1 MTVTLKEF
9 IAEIRGDRF
18 VRGSF
23 ATGLILLVVSSIA
36 VWQQTIVDARVQA
49 VSLQLGQNMNL
60 AASQVQNYLD
70 KYQQSLNDIANQT
83 STLTLFSSG
92 DFSALDRE
100 EVIIAALIPEA
111 ESIRYIDSGL
121 ERHQDSL
128 NMATTQIIRRSLAGD
143 RGKAIAVKVAG
154 HWKVLLIKPVLS
166 PQTPASAKV
175 ANVGGI
181 VLQMPIEGLTQALS
195 TVDVSNGTM
204 QLQQTEP
211 DRNDIIVLS
220 LSGQASPVTLMP
232 IQADHI
238 RMIDTVNPRWKVSFI
253 PSAKLMT
260 AIEGQL
266 PPFWLFFGIAWGSLL
281 PALYLITRYR
291 VSRRSWITDIF
302 IEEHNAQDAL
312 FASPN
317 EDEVELVVQT
327 QTLQSDFVAAEPLFE
342 RTFLEKLALDEMS
355 DVEESLETEGFLQS
369 EKPLVDAPATEQIHC
384 SDESAREV
392 KESIQSLEPADTKE
406 SVKSE
411 GSSEDDKTL
420 LDTSA
425 TEQTQ
430 RFNETAL
437 EGKESLQSLEPA
449 HPKESVKS
457 EGSSEDDKAL
467 LDTSA
472 TEQTQR
478 FDKAAQEGKD
488 SLQSLEATHTREPV
502 ESEASSE
509 DDKTLLD
516 TSATEQIQHLDEN
529 EHSEP
534 ETSLDS
540 REIILE
546 ASETEEMPCLREAVA
561 TVATREAEATE
572 LEQDIIPNEYIEAP
586 ISGPFLVPDVVFR
599 DYDIRGIAGS
609 EITKVFAERLGKTI
623 GSIILQNGH
632 TSIYIGRDG
641 RISSP
646 ELAASLRSGLLSTGC
661 NVIDLGEITTP
672 ALNFA
677 VHHCGQSSCGIM
689 VTASHNPSIYNGF
702 KIIIQRQVI
711 SGKALQLLKPM
722 LNAKTF
728 TQSDSAQL
736 FSRDIMSQYVR
747 HIVEDNAIDRS
758 FRLAIDAG
766 NSVAGPVA
774 INLFNSLGCT
784 VFPINCEIDGTFPN
798 HEPNP
803 SEEKNLKQLISK
815 VKEVK
820 ADMGLAFDGDGDRI
834 VVISGKGEI
843 IWPDRLMMIFAKD
856 ILSRTPGAE
865 IVFDVKSSKRLAQ
878 MIGKNSGRPVMCKT
892 GHSHVRKAVQHNNAP
907 LGGEFSGHIFFN
919 DRWKGFD
926 DGLYAASRLLEV
938 LCLQRDSADKTLDQI
953 ISKFDTSSYSPEILI
968 PVAENEKFELMQTL
982 LSGCQFSGAQIISV
996 DGLRAEYP
1004 KGWGLIRASNTSA
1017 NLTLRFEG
1025 DDDASLE
1032 QVKKTF
1038 RRELSPFINQIEDYI

>member
-9 IAEIRGDRF
+9 ISEIRGDRF

-23 ATGLILLVVSSIA
+23 AAGLILLVVSSVA

-60 AASQVQNYLD
+60 AASQIESYLD
-70 KYQQSLNDIANQT
+70 KYQQSLNGIANQT
-83 STLTLFSSG
+83 STFTLFNSG

-100 EVIIAALIPEA
+100 EVNSAALIPEA

-121 ERHQDSL
+121 ERHQDSF
-128 NMATTQIIRRSLAGD
+128 NMATTEIIRRSLAGN
-143 RGKAIAVKVAG
+143 GVNSIAIKVAG

-166 PQTPASAKV
+166 PQIPASAKV

-181 VLQMPIEGLTQALS
+181 VLLMPIEGLIQALS

-204 QLQQTEP
+204 QLQQSEP

-220 LSGQASPVTLMP
+220 LSSQASPVTLMS

-260 AIEGQL
+260 TIDDQL
-266 PPFWLFFGIAWGSLL
+266 PPFWLFFGLAWGSLL

-317 EDEVELVVQT
+317 EDEVELVMQT

-342 RTFLEKLALDEMS
+342 ETSSEKPALDEMPEG
-355 DVEESLETEGFLQS
+355 VESLETGDFLQS
-369 EKPLVDAPATEQIHC
+369 EKTILDASAAELTQRF
-384 SDESAREV
+384 DETAQEV
-392 KESIQSLEPADTKE
+392 KESLQSQETTDTKE
-406 SVKSE
+406 SPEIEDSLRSE
-411 GSSEDDKTL
+411 KTL
-420 LDTSA
+420 LDASA

-430 RFNETAL
+430 H
-437 EGKESLQSLEPA
+437 S
-449 HPKESVKS
+449 
-457 EGSSEDDKAL
+457 
-467 LDTSA
+467 
-472 TEQTQR
+472 
-478 FDKAAQEGKD
+478 
-488 SLQSLEATHTREPV
+488 
-502 ESEASSE
+502 
-509 DDKTLLD
+509 
-516 TSATEQIQHLDEN
+516 DEN
-529 EHSEP
+529 EHSEA

-540 REIILE
+540 KEIISE
-546 ASETEEMPCLREAVA
+546 ASETEETPCLQEAVA
-561 TVATREAEATE
+561 TVATSEAEAAE
-572 LEQDIIPNEYIEAP
+572 LEKDIIPNEYIEAP

-609 EITKVFAERLGKTI
+609 EITKAFAERLGKTI

-661 NVIDLGEITTP
+661 NVIDLGAITTP

-722 LNAKTF
+722 LNAKAF

-736 FSRDIMSQYVR
+736 FSRDIVSQYVR
-747 HIVEDNAIDRS
+747 HIVEDSVIDRS

-774 INLFNSLGCT
+774 IKLFKSLGCT

-892 GHSHVRKAVQHNNAP
+892 GHSHVRKAVQHSNAP

-982 LSGCQFSGAQIISV
+982 LSACQFSGAQIISV

-1004 KGWGLIRASNTSA
+1004 KCWGLIRASNTSA

>member
-9 IAEIRGDRF
+9 ISEIRGDRF

-23 ATGLILLVVSSIA
+23 AAGLILLVVSSVA

-60 AASQVQNYLD
+60 AASQIESYLD
-70 KYQQSLNDIANQT
+70 KYQQSLNGIANQT
-83 STLTLFSSG
+83 STFTLFNSG

-100 EVIIAALIPEA
+100 EVNSAALIPEA

-121 ERHQDSL
+121 ERHQDSF
-128 NMATTQIIRRSLAGD
+128 NMATTEIIRRSLAGN
-143 RGKAIAVKVAG
+143 GVNSIAIKVAG

-166 PQTPASAKV
+166 PQIPASAKV

-181 VLQMPIEGLTQALS
+181 VLLMPIEGLIQALS

-204 QLQQTEP
+204 QLQQSEP

-220 LSGQASPVTLMP
+220 LSSQASPVTLMS

-260 AIEGQL
+260 TIDDQL
-266 PPFWLFFGIAWGSLL
+266 PPFWLFFGLAWGSLL

-317 EDEVELVVQT
+317 EDEVELVMQT

-342 RTFLEKLALDEMS
+342 ETSSEKPALDEMPEG
-355 DVEESLETEGFLQS
+355 VESLETGDFLQS
-369 EKPLVDAPATEQIHC
+369 EKTILDASATEEIQHP
-384 SDESAREV
+384 DETASEV
-392 KESIQSLEPADTKE
+392 KESAQIQETPNTKE
-406 SVKSE
+406 PLEIEDSLRSE
-411 GSSEDDKTL
+411 KTL
-420 LDTSA
+420 LDA
-425 TEQTQ
+425 
-430 RFNETAL
+430 
-437 EGKESLQSLEPA
+437 
-449 HPKESVKS
+449 
-457 EGSSEDDKAL
+457 
-467 LDTSA
+467 SA

-478 FDKAAQEGKD
+478 FDETAQEVKE
-488 SLQSLEATHTREPV
+488 SLQSQETTDTK
-502 ESEASSE
+502 ESPEIEDSLRSE
-509 DDKTLLD
+509 KTLLD
-516 TSATEQIQHLDEN
+516 ASATEQTQHSDEN
-529 EHSEP
+529 EHSEA

-540 REIILE
+540 KEIISE
-546 ASETEEMPCLREAVA
+546 ASETEETPCLQEAVA
-561 TVATREAEATE
+561 TVATSEAEAAE
-572 LEQDIIPNEYIEAP
+572 LEKDIIPNEYIEAP

-609 EITKVFAERLGKTI
+609 EITKAFAERLGKTI

-661 NVIDLGEITTP
+661 NVIDLGAITTP

-722 LNAKTF
+722 LNAKAF

-736 FSRDIMSQYVR
+736 FSRDIVSQYVR
-747 HIVEDNAIDRS
+747 HIVEDSVIDRS

-774 INLFNSLGCT
+774 IKLFKSLGCT

-892 GHSHVRKAVQHNNAP
+892 GHSHVRKAVQHSNAP

-982 LSGCQFSGAQIISV
+982 LSACQFSGAQIISV

-1004 KGWGLIRASNTSA
+1004 KCWGLIRASNTSA

-1032 QVKKTF
+1032 QVKKDFPQRIVT
-1038 RRELSPFINQIEDYI
+1038 LY

>member
-9 IAEIRGDRF
+9 ISEIRGDRF

-23 ATGLILLVVSSIA
+23 AAGLILLVVSSVA

-60 AASQVQNYLD
+60 AASQIESYLD
-70 KYQQSLNDIANQT
+70 KYQQSLNGIANQT
-83 STLTLFSSG
+83 STFTLFNSG

-100 EVIIAALIPEA
+100 EVNSAALIPEA

-121 ERHQDSL
+121 ERHQDSF
-128 NMATTQIIRRSLAGD
+128 NMATTEIIRRSLAGN
-143 RGKAIAVKVAG
+143 GVNSIAIKVAG

-166 PQTPASAKV
+166 PQIPASAKV

-181 VLQMPIEGLTQALS
+181 VLLMPIEGLIQALS

-204 QLQQTEP
+204 QLQQSEP

-220 LSGQASPVTLMP
+220 LSSQASPVTLMS

-260 AIEGQL
+260 TIDDQL
-266 PPFWLFFGIAWGSLL
+266 PPFWLFFGLAWGSLL

-317 EDEVELVVQT
+317 EDEVELVMQT

-342 RTFLEKLALDEMS
+342 ETSSEKPALDEMPEG
-355 DVEESLETEGFLQS
+355 VESLETGDFLQS
-369 EKPLVDAPATEQIHC
+369 EKTILDASATEEIQHLDETV
-384 SDESAREV
+384 SDVKESSETHEIPDTEDPLLDASAAELTQRFDETAQEV
-392 KESIQSLEPADTKE
+392 KESLRSQETTDTKE
-406 SVKSE
+406 SLQ
-411 GSSEDDKTL
+411 SEDSPENEKTL
-420 LDTSA
+420 LDASA

-430 RFNETAL
+430 HSDENEHS
-437 EGKESLQSLEPA
+437 EVKESLQSQETTDT
-449 HPKESVKS
+449 KESPEIEDSLRS
-457 EGSSEDDKAL
+457 EKTL
-467 LDTSA
+467 LDASA
-472 TEQTQR
+472 TEQTQH
-478 FDKAAQEGKD
+478 
-488 SLQSLEATHTREPV
+488 S
-502 ESEASSE
+502 
-509 DDKTLLD
+509 
-516 TSATEQIQHLDEN
+516 DEN
-529 EHSEP
+529 EHSEA

-540 REIILE
+540 KEIISE
-546 ASETEEMPCLREAVA
+546 ASETEETPCLQEAVA
-561 TVATREAEATE
+561 TVATSEAEAAE
-572 LEQDIIPNEYIEAP
+572 LEKDIIPNEYIEAP

-609 EITKVFAERLGKTI
+609 EITKAFAERLGKTI

-661 NVIDLGEITTP
+661 NVIDLGAITTP

-722 LNAKTF
+722 LNAKAF

-736 FSRDIMSQYVR
+736 FSRDIVSQYVR
-747 HIVEDNAIDRS
+747 HIVEDSVIDRS

-774 INLFNSLGCT
+774 IKLFKSLGCT

-892 GHSHVRKAVQHNNAP
+892 GHSHVRKAVQHSNAP

-982 LSGCQFSGAQIISV
+982 LSACQFSGAQIISV

-1004 KGWGLIRASNTSA
+1004 KCWGLIRASNTSA

>member
-9 IAEIRGDRF
+9 ISEIRGDRF

-23 ATGLILLVVSSIA
+23 ATGLILLVVSSVA

-60 AASQVQNYLD
+60 AASQIQSYLD
-70 KYQQSLNDIANQT
+70 KNQQSLNDIADQT
-83 STLTLFSSG
+83 STFTLFNSG

-100 EVIIAALIPEA
+100 EVNSAALIPEA

-143 RGKAIAVKVAG
+143 RGNSIAIKVAG

-166 PQTPASAKV
+166 PQIPASAKV

-181 VLQMPIEGLTQALS
+181 VLQLPIEGLTQALS
-195 TVDVSNGTM
+195 AVDVSNGTM

-260 AIEGQL
+260 AIEDQL

-317 EDEVELVVQT
+317 EDEVELVMQA
-327 QTLQSDFVAAEPLFE
+327 QTLQSDFAAAEPLFDE
-342 RTFLEKLALDEMS
+342 TSSEKPAFDKMP
-355 DVEESLETEGFLQS
+355 DVDESLETKDFLQS
-369 EKPLVDAPATEQIHC
+369 EKTLLDASATEEIQHP
-384 SDESAREV
+384 DETVSEV
-392 KESIQSLEPADTKE
+392 KESSEIQETPNTEELPETEDFLR
-406 SVKSE
+406 SE
-411 GSSEDDKTL
+411 KTL
-420 LDTSA
+420 LDASA
-425 TEQTQ
+425 TEEIQHPD
-430 RFNETAL
+430 ETVS
-437 EGKESLQSLEPA
+437 EVKESLQSQETPN
-449 HPKESVKS
+449 
-457 EGSSEDDKAL
+457 
-467 LDTSA
+467 
-472 TEQTQR
+472 TEETP
-478 FDKAAQEGKD
+478 EIED
-488 SLQSLEATHTREPV
+488 SLR
-502 ESEASSE
+502 SE
-509 DDKTLLD
+509 KTLLD
-516 TSATEQIQHLDEN
+516 
-529 EHSEP
+529 
-534 ETSLDS
+534 
-540 REIILE
+540 
-546 ASETEEMPCLREAVA
+546 ASETEETPCLQEAVA
-561 TVATREAEATE
+561 TVATSEAEAAE
-572 LEQDIIPNEYIEAP
+572 LEKDIIPNEYIEAP

-609 EITKVFAERLGKTI
+609 EITKAFAERLGKTI

-736 FSRDIMSQYVR
+736 FSRDIVSQYVR
-747 HIVEDNAIDRS
+747 HIVEDSVIDRS

-774 INLFNSLGCT
+774 IKLFKSLGCT

-968 PVAENEKFELMQTL
+968 PIAEHEKFELMQTL

>member
-9 IAEIRGDRF
+9 ISEIRGDRF

-23 ATGLILLVVSSIA
+23 AAGLILLVVSSVA

-60 AASQVQNYLD
+60 AASQIESYLD
-70 KYQQSLNDIANQT
+70 KYQQSLNGIANQT
-83 STLTLFSSG
+83 STFTLFNSG

-100 EVIIAALIPEA
+100 EVNSAALIPEA

-121 ERHQDSL
+121 ERHQDSF
-128 NMATTQIIRRSLAGD
+128 NMATTEIIRRSLAGN
-143 RGKAIAVKVAG
+143 GVNSIAIKVAG

-166 PQTPASAKV
+166 PQIPASAKV

-181 VLQMPIEGLTQALS
+181 VLLMPIEGLIQALS

-204 QLQQTEP
+204 QLQQSEP

-220 LSGQASPVTLMP
+220 LSSQASPVTLMS

-260 AIEGQL
+260 TIDDQL
-266 PPFWLFFGIAWGSLL
+266 PPFWLFFGLAWGSLL

-317 EDEVELVVQT
+317 EDEVELVMQT

-342 RTFLEKLALDEMS
+342 ETSSEKPALDEMPEG
-355 DVEESLETEGFLQS
+355 VESLETGDFLQS
-369 EKPLVDAPATEQIHC
+369 EKTILDASATEEIQHLDETV
-384 SDESAREV
+384 SDVKESSETHETPDTEDPLLDASAAELTQRFDETAQEV
-392 KESIQSLEPADTKE
+392 KESLRSQETTDTKE
-406 SVKSE
+406 SLQ
-411 GSSEDDKTL
+411 SEDSPENEKTL
-420 LDTSA
+420 LDASA

-430 RFNETAL
+430 H
-437 EGKESLQSLEPA
+437 S
-449 HPKESVKS
+449 
-457 EGSSEDDKAL
+457 
-467 LDTSA
+467 
-472 TEQTQR
+472 
-478 FDKAAQEGKD
+478 
-488 SLQSLEATHTREPV
+488 
-502 ESEASSE
+502 
-509 DDKTLLD
+509 
-516 TSATEQIQHLDEN
+516 DEN
-529 EHSEP
+529 EHSEA

-540 REIILE
+540 KEIISE
-546 ASETEEMPCLREAVA
+546 ASETEETPCLQEAVA
-561 TVATREAEATE
+561 TVATSEAEAAE
-572 LEQDIIPNEYIEAP
+572 LEKDIIPNEYIEAP

-609 EITKVFAERLGKTI
+609 EITKAFAERLGKTI

-661 NVIDLGEITTP
+661 NVIDLGAITTP

-722 LNAKTF
+722 LNAKAF

-736 FSRDIMSQYVR
+736 FSRDIVSQYVR
-747 HIVEDNAIDRS
+747 HIVEDSVIDRS

-774 INLFNSLGCT
+774 IKLFKSLGCT

-892 GHSHVRKAVQHNNAP
+892 GHSHVRKAVQHSNAP

-982 LSGCQFSGAQIISV
+982 LSACQFSGAQIISV

-1004 KGWGLIRASNTSA
+1004 KCWGLIRASNTSA

>member
-9 IAEIRGDRF
+9 ISEIRGDRF

-23 ATGLILLVVSSIA
+23 AAGLILLVVSSVA

-60 AASQVQNYLD
+60 AASQIESYLD
-70 KYQQSLNDIANQT
+70 KYQQSLNGIANQT
-83 STLTLFSSG
+83 STFTLFNSG

-100 EVIIAALIPEA
+100 EVNSAALIPEA

-121 ERHQDSL
+121 ARHQNSF
-128 NMATTQIIRRSLAGD
+128 NMATTEIIRRSLAGN
-143 RGKAIAVKVAG
+143 GVNSIAIKVAG

-166 PQTPASAKV
+166 PQIPASAKV

-181 VLQMPIEGLTQALS
+181 VLLMPIEGLIQALS

-204 QLQQTEP
+204 QLQQSEP

-220 LSGQASPVTLMP
+220 LSSQASPVTLMS

-260 AIEGQL
+260 TIDDQL
-266 PPFWLFFGIAWGSLL
+266 PPFWLFFGLAWGSLL

-317 EDEVELVVQT
+317 EDEVELVMQI

-342 RTFLEKLALDEMS
+342 ETSSEKPALDEMPEG
-355 DVEESLETEGFLQS
+355 VESLETGDFLQS
-369 EKPLVDAPATEQIHC
+369 EKTILDASATEEIQHP
-384 SDESAREV
+384 DETVSEV
-392 KESIQSLEPADTKE
+392 KESPSTNETPNTEEPLLDALAAELTQRFDETAQKVKESLQSQETTDTKE
-406 SVKSE
+406 SLQ
-411 GSSEDDKTL
+411 SEDSPENEKTL
-420 LDTSA
+420 LDASA

-430 RFNETAL
+430 H
-437 EGKESLQSLEPA
+437 S
-449 HPKESVKS
+449 
-457 EGSSEDDKAL
+457 
-467 LDTSA
+467 
-472 TEQTQR
+472 
-478 FDKAAQEGKD
+478 
-488 SLQSLEATHTREPV
+488 
-502 ESEASSE
+502 
-509 DDKTLLD
+509 
-516 TSATEQIQHLDEN
+516 DEN
-529 EHSEP
+529 EHSEA

-540 REIILE
+540 KEIISE
-546 ASETEEMPCLREAVA
+546 ASETEETPCLQEAVA
-561 TVATREAEATE
+561 TVATSEAEAAE
-572 LEQDIIPNEYIEAP
+572 LEKDIIPNEYIEAP

-609 EITKVFAERLGKTI
+609 EITKAFAERLGKTI

-661 NVIDLGEITTP
+661 NVIDLGAITTP

-722 LNAKTF
+722 LNAKAF

-736 FSRDIMSQYVR
+736 FSRDIVSQYVR
-747 HIVEDNAIDRS
+747 HIVEDSVIDRS

-774 INLFNSLGCT
+774 IKLFKSLGCT

-892 GHSHVRKAVQHNNAP
+892 GHSHVRKAVQHSNAP

-982 LSGCQFSGAQIISV
+982 LSACQFSGAQIISV

-1004 KGWGLIRASNTSA
+1004 KCWGLIRASNTSA

>member
-9 IAEIRGDRF
+9 ISEIRGDRF

-23 ATGLILLVVSSIA
+23 ATGLILLVVSSVA

-60 AASQVQNYLD
+60 AASQIESYLD
-70 KYQQSLNDIANQT
+70 KYQQSLNGIANQT
-83 STLTLFSSG
+83 STFTLFNSG

-100 EVIIAALIPEA
+100 EVNSAALIPEA

-121 ERHQDSL
+121 ERHQDSF
-128 NMATTQIIRRSLAGD
+128 NMATTEIIRRSLAGN
-143 RGKAIAVKVAG
+143 GVNSIAIKVAG

-166 PQTPASAKV
+166 PQIPASAKV

-181 VLQMPIEGLTQALS
+181 VLLMPIEGLIQALS

-204 QLQQTEP
+204 QLQQSEP

-220 LSGQASPVTLMP
+220 LSSQASPVTLMS

-260 AIEGQL
+260 TIDDQL
-266 PPFWLFFGIAWGSLL
+266 PPFWLFFGLAWGSLL

-317 EDEVELVVQT
+317 EDEVELVMQT
-327 QTLQSDFVAAEPLFE
+327 QTLQSDFVAAEPLFGE
-342 RTFLEKLALDEMS
+342 TSSEKPALDEMPEG
-355 DVEESLETEGFLQS
+355 VESLETGDFLQS
-369 EKPLVDAPATEQIHC
+369 EKTILDASATEEIQHLDETV
-384 SDESAREV
+384 SDVKESSETHETPDTEDPLLDASAAELTQRFDETAQEV
-392 KESIQSLEPADTKE
+392 KESLRSQETTDTKE
-406 SVKSE
+406 SLQ
-411 GSSEDDKTL
+411 SEDSPENEKTL
-420 LDTSA
+420 LDASA

-430 RFNETAL
+430 H
-437 EGKESLQSLEPA
+437 S
-449 HPKESVKS
+449 
-457 EGSSEDDKAL
+457 
-467 LDTSA
+467 
-472 TEQTQR
+472 
-478 FDKAAQEGKD
+478 
-488 SLQSLEATHTREPV
+488 
-502 ESEASSE
+502 
-509 DDKTLLD
+509 
-516 TSATEQIQHLDEN
+516 DEN
-529 EHSEP
+529 EHSEA

-540 REIILE
+540 KEIISE
-546 ASETEEMPCLREAVA
+546 ASETEETPCLQEAVA
-561 TVATREAEATE
+561 TVATVATSEAEAAE
-572 LEQDIIPNEYIEAP
+572 LEKDIIPNEYIEAP

-609 EITKVFAERLGKTI
+609 EITKAFAERLGKTI

-661 NVIDLGEITTP
+661 NVIDLGAITTP

-689 VTASHNPSIYNGF
+689 VTACHNPSIYNGF

-722 LNAKTF
+722 LNAKAF

-736 FSRDIMSQYVR
+736 FSRDIVSQYVR
-747 HIVEDNAIDRS
+747 HIVEDSVIDRS

-774 INLFNSLGCT
+774 IKLFKSLGCT

-892 GHSHVRKAVQHNNAP
+892 GHSHVRKAVQHSNAP

-982 LSGCQFSGAQIISV
+982 LSACQFSGAQIISV

-1004 KGWGLIRASNTSA
+1004 KCWGLIRASNTSA

>member
-9 IAEIRGDRF
+9 ISEIRGDRF

-23 ATGLILLVVSSIA
+23 AAGLILLVVSSVA

-60 AASQVQNYLD
+60 AASQIESYLD
-70 KYQQSLNDIANQT
+70 KYQQSLNGIANQT
-83 STLTLFSSG
+83 STFTLFNSG

-100 EVIIAALIPEA
+100 EVNSAALIPEA

-121 ERHQDSL
+121 ERHQDSF
-128 NMATTQIIRRSLAGD
+128 NMATTEIIRRSLAGN
-143 RGKAIAVKVAG
+143 GVNSIAIKVAG

-166 PQTPASAKV
+166 PQIPASAKV

-181 VLQMPIEGLTQALS
+181 VLQLPIEGLTQALS
-195 TVDVSNGTM
+195 AVDVSDGTM
-204 QLQQTEP
+204 QLQQSEP

-220 LSGQASPVTLMP
+220 LSSQASPVTLMS

-260 AIEGQL
+260 TIDDQL
-266 PPFWLFFGIAWGSLL
+266 PPFWLFFGLAWGSLL

-317 EDEVELVVQT
+317 EDEVELVMQT
-327 QTLQSDFVAAEPLFE
+327 QTLQSDFVAAEPLFGE
-342 RTFLEKLALDEMS
+342 TSSEKPALDEMPEG
-355 DVEESLETEGFLQS
+355 VESLETGDFLQS
-369 EKPLVDAPATEQIHC
+369 EKTILDASATGEIQHLDETVSDVKESSETHETPDTEDPLLDASAAELTQRF
-384 SDESAREV
+384 DETAQEV
-392 KESIQSLEPADTKE
+392 KESLRSQETTDTKE
-406 SVKSE
+406 SLQ
-411 GSSEDDKTL
+411 SEDSPENEKTL
-420 LDTSA
+420 LDASA

-430 RFNETAL
+430 H
-437 EGKESLQSLEPA
+437 S
-449 HPKESVKS
+449 
-457 EGSSEDDKAL
+457 
-467 LDTSA
+467 
-472 TEQTQR
+472 
-478 FDKAAQEGKD
+478 
-488 SLQSLEATHTREPV
+488 
-502 ESEASSE
+502 
-509 DDKTLLD
+509 
-516 TSATEQIQHLDEN
+516 DEN
-529 EHSEP
+529 EHSEA

-540 REIILE
+540 KEIISE
-546 ASETEEMPCLREAVA
+546 ASETEETPCLQEAVA
-561 TVATREAEATE
+561 TVATSEAEAAE
-572 LEQDIIPNEYIEAP
+572 LEKDIIPNEYIEAP

-609 EITKVFAERLGKTI
+609 EITKAFAERLGKTI

-661 NVIDLGEITTP
+661 NVIDLGAITTP

-722 LNAKTF
+722 LNAKAF

-736 FSRDIMSQYVR
+736 FSRDIVSQYVR
-747 HIVEDNAIDRS
+747 HIVEDSVIDRS

-774 INLFNSLGCT
+774 IKLFKSLGCT

-892 GHSHVRKAVQHNNAP
+892 GHSHVRKAVQHSNAP

-982 LSGCQFSGAQIISV
+982 LSACQFSGAQIISV

-1004 KGWGLIRASNTSA
+1004 KCWGLIRASNTSA

>member
-9 IAEIRGDRF
+9 ISEIRGDRF

-23 ATGLILLVVSSIA
+23 ATGLILLVVSSVA

-60 AASQVQNYLD
+60 AASQIQSYLD
-70 KYQQSLNDIANQT
+70 KNQQSLNDIADQT
-83 STLTLFSSG
+83 STFTLFNSG

-100 EVIIAALIPEA
+100 EVNSAALIPEA

-143 RGKAIAVKVAG
+143 RGNSIAIKVAG

-166 PQTPASAKV
+166 PQIPASAKV

-181 VLQMPIEGLTQALS
+181 VLQLPIEGLTQALS
-195 TVDVSNGTM
+195 AVDVSNGTM

-260 AIEGQL
+260 AIEDQL

-317 EDEVELVVQT
+317 EDEVELVMQA
-327 QTLQSDFVAAEPLFE
+327 QTLQSDFAAAEPLFDE
-342 RTFLEKLALDEMS
+342 TSSEKPAFDKMP
-355 DVEESLETEGFLQS
+355 DVDESLETEDFLQS
-369 EKPLVDAPATEQIHC
+369 EKTLLDASATEEIQHP
-384 SDESAREV
+384 DETVSEV
-392 KESIQSLEPADTKE
+392 KESSEIQETPNTEEPPETKDFLQ
-406 SVKSE
+406 SE
-411 GSSEDDKTL
+411 KTL
-420 LDTSA
+420 LDASA
-425 TEQTQ
+425 TEEIQHPD
-430 RFNETAL
+430 ETVSEVKESSEIQETPNTEEPPETKDFLQSEKTLLDASAT
-437 EGKESLQSLEPA
+437 EEIQHPDETVSEVKESLQSQETPN
-449 HPKESVKS
+449 
-457 EGSSEDDKAL
+457 
-467 LDTSA
+467 
-472 TEQTQR
+472 TEETP
-478 FDKAAQEGKD
+478 EIED
-488 SLQSLEATHTREPV
+488 SLR
-502 ESEASSE
+502 SE
-509 DDKTLLD
+509 KTLLD
-516 TSATEQIQHLDEN
+516 
-529 EHSEP
+529 
-534 ETSLDS
+534 
-540 REIILE
+540 
-546 ASETEEMPCLREAVA
+546 ASETEETPCLQEAVA
-561 TVATREAEATE
+561 TVATSEAEAAE
-572 LEQDIIPNEYIEAP
+572 LEKDIIPNEYIEAP

-609 EITKVFAERLGKTI
+609 EITKAFAERLGKTI

-736 FSRDIMSQYVR
+736 FSRDIVSQYVR
-747 HIVEDNAIDRS
+747 HIVEDSVIDRS

-774 INLFNSLGCT
+774 IKLFKSLGCT

-968 PVAENEKFELMQTL
+968 PIAEHEKFELMQTL

>member
-9 IAEIRGDRF
+9 ISEIRGDRF

-23 ATGLILLVVSSIA
+23 ATGLILLVVSSVA

-60 AASQVQNYLD
+60 AASQIQSYLD
-70 KYQQSLNDIANQT
+70 KNQQSLNDIADQT
-83 STLTLFSSG
+83 STFTLFNSG

-100 EVIIAALIPEA
+100 EVNSAALIPEA

-143 RGKAIAVKVAG
+143 RGNSIAIKVAG

-166 PQTPASAKV
+166 PQIPASAKV

-181 VLQMPIEGLTQALS
+181 VLQLPIEGLTQALS
-195 TVDVSNGTM
+195 AVDVSNGTM

-260 AIEGQL
+260 AIEDQL

-317 EDEVELVVQT
+317 EDEVELVMQA
-327 QTLQSDFVAAEPLFE
+327 QTLQSDFAAAEPLFDE
-342 RTFLEKLALDEMS
+342 TSLEKPAFDKMP
-355 DVEESLETEGFLQS
+355 DVDESLETEDFLQS
-369 EKPLVDAPATEQIHC
+369 EKTLLDASATEEIQHP
-384 SDESAREV
+384 DETVSEV
-392 KESIQSLEPADTKE
+392 KESSEIQETPNTEELPETEDFLR
-406 SVKSE
+406 SE
-411 GSSEDDKTL
+411 KTL
-420 LDTSA
+420 LDASA
-425 TEQTQ
+425 TEEIQHPD
-430 RFNETAL
+430 ETVS
-437 EGKESLQSLEPA
+437 EVKESLQSQETPN
-449 HPKESVKS
+449 
-457 EGSSEDDKAL
+457 
-467 LDTSA
+467 
-472 TEQTQR
+472 TEETP
-478 FDKAAQEGKD
+478 EIED
-488 SLQSLEATHTREPV
+488 SLR
-502 ESEASSE
+502 SE
-509 DDKTLLD
+509 KTLLD
-516 TSATEQIQHLDEN
+516 
-529 EHSEP
+529 
-534 ETSLDS
+534 
-540 REIILE
+540 
-546 ASETEEMPCLREAVA
+546 ASETEETPCLQEAVA
-561 TVATREAEATE
+561 TVATSEAEAAE
-572 LEQDIIPNEYIEAP
+572 LEKDIIPNEYIEAP

-609 EITKVFAERLGKTI
+609 EITKAFAERLGKTI

-736 FSRDIMSQYVR
+736 FSRDIVSQYVR
-747 HIVEDNAIDRS
+747 HIVEDSVIDRS

-774 INLFNSLGCT
+774 IKLFKSLGCT

-968 PVAENEKFELMQTL
+968 PIAEHEKFELMQTL

>member
-9 IAEIRGDRF
+9 ISEIRGDRF

-23 ATGLILLVVSSIA
+23 AAGLILLVVSSVA

-60 AASQVQNYLD
+60 AANQIQSYLD
-70 KYQQSLNDIANQT
+70 KNQQSLNDIANQT
-83 STLTLFSSG
+83 RTFTLFNSG

-100 EVIIAALIPEA
+100 EVNSAALIPEA

-121 ERHQDSL
+121 ERHQDSF
-128 NMATTQIIRRSLAGD
+128 NMATTEIIRRSLAGN
-143 RGKAIAVKVAG
+143 GVNSIAIKVAG

-166 PQTPASAKV
+166 PQIPASAKV

-181 VLQMPIEGLTQALS
+181 VLLMPIEGLIQALS

-204 QLQQTEP
+204 QLQQSEP

-220 LSGQASPVTLMP
+220 LSSQASPVTLMS

-260 AIEGQL
+260 TIDDQL
-266 PPFWLFFGIAWGSLL
+266 PPFWLFFGLAWGSLL

-317 EDEVELVVQT
+317 EDEVELVMQI

-342 RTFLEKLALDEMS
+342 ETSSEKPALDEMPEG
-355 DVEESLETEGFLQS
+355 VESLETGDFLQS
-369 EKPLVDAPATEQIHC
+369 EKTILDASATEEIQHLDETV
-384 SDESAREV
+384 SDVKESSETHETPDTEDPLLDASAAELTQRFDETAQEV
-392 KESIQSLEPADTKE
+392 KESLQSQETTDTKE
-406 SVKSE
+406 SPEIEDSLRSE
-411 GSSEDDKTL
+411 KIL
-420 LDTSA
+420 LDASA

-430 RFNETAL
+430 H
-437 EGKESLQSLEPA
+437 S
-449 HPKESVKS
+449 
-457 EGSSEDDKAL
+457 
-467 LDTSA
+467 
-472 TEQTQR
+472 
-478 FDKAAQEGKD
+478 
-488 SLQSLEATHTREPV
+488 
-502 ESEASSE
+502 
-509 DDKTLLD
+509 
-516 TSATEQIQHLDEN
+516 DEN
-529 EHSEP
+529 EHSEA

-540 REIILE
+540 KEIISE
-546 ASETEEMPCLREAVA
+546 ASETEETPCLQEAVA
-561 TVATREAEATE
+561 TVATSEAEAAE
-572 LEQDIIPNEYIEAP
+572 LEKDIIPNEYIEAP

-609 EITKVFAERLGKTI
+609 EITKAFAERLGKTI

-722 LNAKTF
+722 LNAKAF

-736 FSRDIMSQYVR
+736 FSRDIVSQYVR
-747 HIVEDNAIDRS
+747 HIVEDSVIDRS

-774 INLFNSLGCT
+774 IKLFKSLGCK

-892 GHSHVRKAVQHNNAP
+892 GHSHVRKAVQHSNAP

-982 LSGCQFSGAQIISV
+982 LSACQFSGAQIISV

-1004 KGWGLIRASNTSA
+1004 KCWGLIRASNTSA

>member
-9 IAEIRGDRF
+9 ISEIRGDRF

-23 ATGLILLVVSSIA
+23 ATGLILLVVSSVA

-60 AASQVQNYLD
+60 AASQIQSYLD
-70 KYQQSLNDIANQT
+70 KNQQSLNDIADQT
-83 STLTLFSSG
+83 STFTLFNSG

-100 EVIIAALIPEA
+100 EVNSAALIPEA

-143 RGKAIAVKVAG
+143 RGNSIAIKVAG

-166 PQTPASAKV
+166 PQIPASAKV

-181 VLQMPIEGLTQALS
+181 VLQLPIEGLTQALS
-195 TVDVSNGTM
+195 AVDVSNGTM

-260 AIEGQL
+260 AIEDQL

-317 EDEVELVVQT
+317 EDEVELVMQA
-327 QTLQSDFVAAEPLFE
+327 QTLQSDFAAAEPLFDE
-342 RTFLEKLALDEMS
+342 TSSEKPAFDKMP
-355 DVEESLETEGFLQS
+355 DVDESLETEDFLQS
-369 EKPLVDAPATEQIHC
+369 EKTLLDASATEEIQHP
-384 SDESAREV
+384 DETVSEV
-392 KESIQSLEPADTKE
+392 KESSEIQETPNTEELPETEDFLR
-406 SVKSE
+406 SE
-411 GSSEDDKTL
+411 KTL
-420 LDTSA
+420 LDASA
-425 TEQTQ
+425 TEEIQHPD
-430 RFNETAL
+430 ETVS
-437 EGKESLQSLEPA
+437 EVKESLQSQETPN
-449 HPKESVKS
+449 
-457 EGSSEDDKAL
+457 
-467 LDTSA
+467 
-472 TEQTQR
+472 TEETP
-478 FDKAAQEGKD
+478 EIED
-488 SLQSLEATHTREPV
+488 SLR
-502 ESEASSE
+502 SE
-509 DDKTLLD
+509 KTLLD
-516 TSATEQIQHLDEN
+516 
-529 EHSEP
+529 
-534 ETSLDS
+534 
-540 REIILE
+540 
-546 ASETEEMPCLREAVA
+546 ASETEETPCLQEAVA
-561 TVATREAEATE
+561 TVATSEAEAAE
-572 LEQDIIPNEYIEAP
+572 LEKDIIPNEYIEAP

-609 EITKVFAERLGKTI
+609 EITKAFAERLGKTI

-736 FSRDIMSQYVR
+736 FSRDIVSQYVR
-747 HIVEDNAIDRS
+747 HIVEDSVIDRS

-774 INLFNSLGCT
+774 IKLFKSLGCT

>member
-9 IAEIRGDRF
+9 ISEIRGDRF

-23 ATGLILLVVSSIA
+23 ATGLILLVVSSVA

-60 AASQVQNYLD
+60 AASQIQSYLD
-70 KYQQSLNDIANQT
+70 KNQQSLNDIADQT
-83 STLTLFSSG
+83 STFTLFNSG

-100 EVIIAALIPEA
+100 EVNSAALIPEA

-143 RGKAIAVKVAG
+143 RGNSIAIKVAG

-166 PQTPASAKV
+166 PQIPASAKV

-181 VLQMPIEGLTQALS
+181 VLQLPIEGLTQALS
-195 TVDVSNGTM
+195 AVDVSNGTM

-260 AIEGQL
+260 AIEDQL

-317 EDEVELVVQT
+317 EDEVELVMQA
-327 QTLQSDFVAAEPLFE
+327 QTLQSDFAAAEPLFDE
-342 RTFLEKLALDEMS
+342 TSSEKPAFDKMP
-355 DVEESLETEGFLQS
+355 DVDESLETEDFLQS
-369 EKPLVDAPATEQIHC
+369 EKTLLDASATEEIQHP
-384 SDESAREV
+384 DETVSEV
-392 KESIQSLEPADTKE
+392 KESSEIQETPNTEEPPETKDFLQ
-406 SVKSE
+406 SE
-411 GSSEDDKTL
+411 KTL
-420 LDTSA
+420 LDASA
-425 TEQTQ
+425 TEEIQHPD
-430 RFNETAL
+430 ETVS
-437 EGKESLQSLEPA
+437 EVKESLQSQETPN
-449 HPKESVKS
+449 
-457 EGSSEDDKAL
+457 
-467 LDTSA
+467 
-472 TEQTQR
+472 TEETP
-478 FDKAAQEGKD
+478 EIED
-488 SLQSLEATHTREPV
+488 SLR
-502 ESEASSE
+502 SE
-509 DDKTLLD
+509 KTLLD
-516 TSATEQIQHLDEN
+516 
-529 EHSEP
+529 
-534 ETSLDS
+534 
-540 REIILE
+540 
-546 ASETEEMPCLREAVA
+546 ASETEETPCLQEAVA
-561 TVATREAEATE
+561 TVATSEAEAAE
-572 LEQDIIPNEYIEAP
+572 LEKDIIPNEYIEAP

-609 EITKVFAERLGKTI
+609 EITKAFAERLGKTI

-736 FSRDIMSQYVR
+736 FSRDIVSQYVR
-747 HIVEDNAIDRS
+747 HIVEDSVIDRS

-774 INLFNSLGCT
+774 IKLFKSLGCT

-968 PVAENEKFELMQTL
+968 PIAEHEKFELMQTL
-982 LSGCQFSGAQIISV
+982 LSGCQFSGAQIISL

>member
-9 IAEIRGDRF
+9 ISEIRGDRF

-23 ATGLILLVVSSIA
+23 ATGLILLVVSSVA

-60 AASQVQNYLD
+60 AASQIQSYLD
-70 KYQQSLNDIANQT
+70 KNQQSLNDIADQT
-83 STLTLFSSG
+83 STFTLFNSG

-100 EVIIAALIPEA
+100 EVNSAALIPEA

-143 RGKAIAVKVAG
+143 RGNSIAIKVAG

-166 PQTPASAKV
+166 PQIPASAKV

-181 VLQMPIEGLTQALS
+181 VLQLPIEGLTQALS
-195 TVDVSNGTM
+195 AVDVSNGTM

-260 AIEGQL
+260 AIEDQL

-317 EDEVELVVQT
+317 EDEVELVMQA
-327 QTLQSDFVAAEPLFE
+327 QTLQSDFAAAEPLFDE
-342 RTFLEKLALDEMS
+342 TSSEKPAFDKMP
-355 DVEESLETEGFLQS
+355 DVDESLETEDFLQS
-369 EKPLVDAPATEQIHC
+369 EKTLLDASATEEIQHP
-384 SDESAREV
+384 DETVSEV
-392 KESIQSLEPADTKE
+392 KESSEIQETPNTEEPPETKDFLQ
-406 SVKSE
+406 SE
-411 GSSEDDKTL
+411 KTL
-420 LDTSA
+420 LDASA
-425 TEQTQ
+425 TEEIQHPD
-430 RFNETAL
+430 ETVS
-437 EGKESLQSLEPA
+437 EVKESSEIQETPNTEEPPETEDFLQSE
-449 HPKESVKS
+449 
-457 EGSSEDDKAL
+457 
-467 LDTSA
+467 
-472 TEQTQR
+472 
-478 FDKAAQEGKD
+478 
-488 SLQSLEATHTREPV
+488 
-502 ESEASSE
+502 
-509 DDKTLLD
+509 KTLLD
-516 TSATEQIQHLDEN
+516 
-529 EHSEP
+529 
-534 ETSLDS
+534 
-540 REIILE
+540 
-546 ASETEEMPCLREAVA
+546 ASETEETPCLQEAVA
-561 TVATREAEATE
+561 TVATSEAEAAE
-572 LEQDIIPNEYIEAP
+572 LEKDIIPNEYIEAP

-609 EITKVFAERLGKTI
+609 EITKAFAERLGKTI

-736 FSRDIMSQYVR
+736 FSRDIVSQYVR
-747 HIVEDNAIDRS
+747 HIVEDSVIDRS

-774 INLFNSLGCT
+774 IKLFKSLGCT

-968 PVAENEKFELMQTL
+968 PIAEHEKFELMQTL

>member
-1 MTVTLKEF
+1 
-9 IAEIRGDRF
+9 D
-18 VRGSF
+18 
-23 ATGLILLVVSSIA
+23 
-36 VWQQTIVDARVQA
+36 
-49 VSLQLGQNMNL
+49 
-60 AASQVQNYLD
+60 
-70 KYQQSLNDIANQT
+70 
-83 STLTLFSSG
+83 
-92 DFSALDRE
+92 
-100 EVIIAALIPEA
+100 
-111 ESIRYIDSGL
+111 
-121 ERHQDSL
+121 
-128 NMATTQIIRRSLAGD
+128 
-143 RGKAIAVKVAG
+143 
-154 HWKVLLIKPVLS
+154 
-166 PQTPASAKV
+166 
-175 ANVGGI
+175 
-181 VLQMPIEGLTQALS
+181 
-195 TVDVSNGTM
+195 
-204 QLQQTEP
+204 
-211 DRNDIIVLS
+211 
-220 LSGQASPVTLMP
+220 
-232 IQADHI
+232 
-238 RMIDTVNPRWKVSFI
+238 
-253 PSAKLMT
+253 
-260 AIEGQL
+260 
-266 PPFWLFFGIAWGSLL
+266 
-281 PALYLITRYR
+281 
-291 VSRRSWITDIF
+291 
-302 IEEHNAQDAL
+302 
-312 FASPN
+312 
-317 EDEVELVVQT
+317 
-327 QTLQSDFVAAEPLFE
+327 
-342 RTFLEKLALDEMS
+342 
-355 DVEESLETEGFLQS
+355 FLQS
-369 EKPLVDAPATEQIHC
+369 EKTLLDASATEEIQHP
-384 SDESAREV
+384 DETVSEV
-392 KESIQSLEPADTKE
+392 KESSEIQETPNTEEPPETKDFLQ
-406 SVKSE
+406 SE
-411 GSSEDDKTL
+411 KTL
-420 LDTSA
+420 LDASA
-425 TEQTQ
+425 TEEIQHPD
-430 RFNETAL
+430 ETVSEVKESSEIQETPNTEELPETEDFLRSEKTLLDASAT
-437 EGKESLQSLEPA
+437 EEIQHPDETVSEVKESLQSQETPN
-449 HPKESVKS
+449 
-457 EGSSEDDKAL
+457 
-467 LDTSA
+467 
-472 TEQTQR
+472 TEETP
-478 FDKAAQEGKD
+478 EIED
-488 SLQSLEATHTREPV
+488 SLR
-502 ESEASSE
+502 SE
-509 DDKTLLD
+509 KTLLD
-516 TSATEQIQHLDEN
+516 
-529 EHSEP
+529 
-534 ETSLDS
+534 
-540 REIILE
+540 
-546 ASETEEMPCLREAVA
+546 ASETEETPCLQEAVA
-561 TVATREAEATE
+561 TVATSEAEAAE
-572 LEQDIIPNEYIEAP
+572 LEKDIIPNEYIEAP

-609 EITKVFAERLGKTI
+609 EITKAFAERLGKTI

-736 FSRDIMSQYVR
+736 FSRDIVSQYVR
-747 HIVEDNAIDRS
+747 HIVEDSVIDRS

-774 INLFNSLGCT
+774 IKLFKSLGCT

-968 PVAENEKFELMQTL
+968 PIAEHEKFELMQTL

>member
-9 IAEIRGDRF
+9 ISEIRGDRF

-23 ATGLILLVVSSIA
+23 ATGLILLVVSSVA

-60 AASQVQNYLD
+60 AASQIQSYLD
-70 KYQQSLNDIANQT
+70 KNQQSLNDIADQT
-83 STLTLFSSG
+83 STFTLFNSG

-100 EVIIAALIPEA
+100 EVNSAALIPEA

-143 RGKAIAVKVAG
+143 RGNSIAIKVAG

-166 PQTPASAKV
+166 PQIPASAKV

-181 VLQMPIEGLTQALS
+181 VLQLPIEGLTQALS
-195 TVDVSNGTM
+195 AVDVSNGTM

-260 AIEGQL
+260 AIEDQL

-317 EDEVELVVQT
+317 EDEVELVMQA
-327 QTLQSDFVAAEPLFE
+327 QTLQSDFAAAEPLFDE
-342 RTFLEKLALDEMS
+342 TSSEKPAFDKMP
-355 DVEESLETEGFLQS
+355 DVDESLETEDFLQS
-369 EKPLVDAPATEQIHC
+369 EKTLLDASATEEIQHP
-384 SDESAREV
+384 DETVSEV
-392 KESIQSLEPADTKE
+392 KESSEIQETPNTEEPPETEDFLQ
-406 SVKSE
+406 SE
-411 GSSEDDKTL
+411 KTL
-420 LDTSA
+420 LDASA
-425 TEQTQ
+425 TEEIQHPD
-430 RFNETAL
+430 ETVS
-437 EGKESLQSLEPA
+437 EVKESLQSQETPN
-449 HPKESVKS
+449 
-457 EGSSEDDKAL
+457 
-467 LDTSA
+467 
-472 TEQTQR
+472 TEETP
-478 FDKAAQEGKD
+478 EIED
-488 SLQSLEATHTREPV
+488 SLR
-502 ESEASSE
+502 SE
-509 DDKTLLD
+509 KTLLD
-516 TSATEQIQHLDEN
+516 
-529 EHSEP
+529 
-534 ETSLDS
+534 
-540 REIILE
+540 
-546 ASETEEMPCLREAVA
+546 ASETEETPCLQEAVA
-561 TVATREAEATE
+561 TVATSEAEAAE
-572 LEQDIIPNEYIEAP
+572 LEKDIIPNEYIEAP

-609 EITKVFAERLGKTI
+609 EITKAFAERLGKTI

-736 FSRDIMSQYVR
+736 FSRDIVSQYVR
-747 HIVEDNAIDRS
+747 HIVEDSVIDRS

-774 INLFNSLGCT
+774 IKLFKSLGCT

-968 PVAENEKFELMQTL
+968 PIAEHEKFELMQTL

>member
-9 IAEIRGDRF
+9 ISEIRGDRF

-23 ATGLILLVVSSIA
+23 ATGLILLVVSSVA

-60 AASQVQNYLD
+60 AASQIQSYLD
-70 KYQQSLNDIANQT
+70 KNQQSLNDIADQT
-83 STLTLFSSG
+83 STFTLFNSG

-100 EVIIAALIPEA
+100 EVNSAALIPEA

-143 RGKAIAVKVAG
+143 RGNSIAIKVAG

-166 PQTPASAKV
+166 PQIPASAKV

-181 VLQMPIEGLTQALS
+181 VLQLPIEGLTQALS
-195 TVDVSNGTM
+195 AVDVSNGTM

-260 AIEGQL
+260 AIEDQL

-317 EDEVELVVQT
+317 EDEVELVMQA
-327 QTLQSDFVAAEPLFE
+327 QTLQSDFAAAEPLFDE
-342 RTFLEKLALDEMS
+342 TSSEKPAFDKMP
-355 DVEESLETEGFLQS
+355 DVDESLETEDFLQS
-369 EKPLVDAPATEQIHC
+369 EK
-384 SDESAREV
+384 
-392 KESIQSLEPADTKE
+392 
-406 SVKSE
+406 
-411 GSSEDDKTL
+411 TL
-420 LDTSA
+420 LDASA
-425 TEQTQ
+425 TEEIQHPD
-430 RFNETAL
+430 ETVS
-437 EGKESLQSLEPA
+437 EVKESLQSQETPN
-449 HPKESVKS
+449 
-457 EGSSEDDKAL
+457 
-467 LDTSA
+467 
-472 TEQTQR
+472 TEETP
-478 FDKAAQEGKD
+478 EIED
-488 SLQSLEATHTREPV
+488 SLR
-502 ESEASSE
+502 SE
-509 DDKTLLD
+509 KTLLD
-516 TSATEQIQHLDEN
+516 
-529 EHSEP
+529 
-534 ETSLDS
+534 
-540 REIILE
+540 
-546 ASETEEMPCLREAVA
+546 ASETEETPCLQEAVA
-561 TVATREAEATE
+561 TVATSEAEAAE
-572 LEQDIIPNEYIEAP
+572 LEKDIIPNEYIEAP

-609 EITKVFAERLGKTI
+609 EITKAFAERLGKTI

-736 FSRDIMSQYVR
+736 FSRDIVSQYVR
-747 HIVEDNAIDRS
+747 HIVEDSVIDRS

-774 INLFNSLGCT
+774 IKLFKSLGCT

-968 PVAENEKFELMQTL
+968 PIAEHEKFELMQTL

>member
-9 IAEIRGDRF
+9 ISEIRGDRF

-23 ATGLILLVVSSIA
+23 ATGLILLVVSSVA

-60 AASQVQNYLD
+60 AASQIQSYLD
-70 KYQQSLNDIANQT
+70 KNQQSLNDIADQT
-83 STLTLFSSG
+83 STFTLFNSG

-100 EVIIAALIPEA
+100 EVNSAALIPEA

-121 ERHQDSL
+121 ERHQDSF
-128 NMATTQIIRRSLAGD
+128 NMATTEIIRRSLAGD
-143 RGKAIAVKVAG
+143 RGNSIAIKVAG

-166 PQTPASAKV
+166 PQIPASAKV

-181 VLQMPIEGLTQALS
+181 VLQLPIEGLTQALS
-195 TVDVSNGTM
+195 AVDVSNGTM
-204 QLQQTEP
+204 QLQQSEP

-260 AIEGQL
+260 AIEDQL

-317 EDEVELVVQT
+317 EDEVELVMQA
-327 QTLQSDFVAAEPLFE
+327 QTLQSEFAAAEPLFDE
-342 RTFLEKLALDEMS
+342 TSSEKPAFDKMP
-355 DVEESLETEGFLQS
+355 DVDESLETEDFLQS
-369 EKPLVDAPATEQIHC
+369 EKTLLDASATEEIQHP
-384 SDESAREV
+384 DETVSEV
-392 KESIQSLEPADTKE
+392 KESSEIQETPNTEELPETEDFLR
-406 SVKSE
+406 SE
-411 GSSEDDKTL
+411 KTL
-420 LDTSA
+420 LDASA
-425 TEQTQ
+425 TEEIQHPD
-430 RFNETAL
+430 ETVS
-437 EGKESLQSLEPA
+437 EVKESLQSQETPN
-449 HPKESVKS
+449 
-457 EGSSEDDKAL
+457 
-467 LDTSA
+467 
-472 TEQTQR
+472 TEETP
-478 FDKAAQEGKD
+478 EIED
-488 SLQSLEATHTREPV
+488 SLR
-502 ESEASSE
+502 SE
-509 DDKTLLD
+509 KTLLD
-516 TSATEQIQHLDEN
+516 
-529 EHSEP
+529 
-534 ETSLDS
+534 
-540 REIILE
+540 
-546 ASETEEMPCLREAVA
+546 ASETEETPCLQEAVA
-561 TVATREAEATE
+561 TVATSEAEAAE
-572 LEQDIIPNEYIEAP
+572 LEKDIIPNEYIEAP

-609 EITKVFAERLGKTI
+609 EITKAFAERLGKTI

-736 FSRDIMSQYVR
+736 FSRDIVSQYVR
-747 HIVEDNAIDRS
+747 HIVEDSVIDRS

-774 INLFNSLGCT
+774 IKLFKSLGCT

-968 PVAENEKFELMQTL
+968 PIAEHEKFELMQTL

>member
-369 EKPLVDAPATEQIHC
+369 EKALVDAPATEQIHC

-437 EGKESLQSLEPA
+437 EGKDSLQSLEPA
-449 HPKESVKS
+449 HTKESVKS
-457 EGSSEDDKAL
+457 EGSSENDKA
-467 LDTSA
+467 
-472 TEQTQR
+472 
-478 FDKAAQEGKD
+478 
-488 SLQSLEATHTREPV
+488 
-502 ESEASSE
+502 
-509 DDKTLLD
+509 LLD

>member
-154 HWKVLLIKPVLS
+154 RWKVLLIKPVLS

-369 EKPLVDAPATEQIHC
+369 EKALVDAPATEQIHC

-437 EGKESLQSLEPA
+437 EGKDSLQSLEPA
-449 HPKESVKS
+449 HTKESVKS
-457 EGSSEDDKAL
+457 EGSSENDKA
-467 LDTSA
+467 
-472 TEQTQR
+472 
-478 FDKAAQEGKD
+478 
-488 SLQSLEATHTREPV
+488 
-502 ESEASSE
+502 
-509 DDKTLLD
+509 LLD

>member
-9 IAEIRGDRF
+9 ISEIRGDRF

-23 ATGLILLVVSSIA
+23 ATGLILLVVSSVA

-60 AASQVQNYLD
+60 AASQIQSYLD
-70 KYQQSLNDIANQT
+70 KNQQSLNDIADQT
-83 STLTLFSSG
+83 STFTLFNSG

-100 EVIIAALIPEA
+100 EVNSAALIPEA

-143 RGKAIAVKVAG
+143 RGNSIAIKVAG

-166 PQTPASAKV
+166 PQIPASAKV

-181 VLQMPIEGLTQALS
+181 VLQLPIEGLTQALS
-195 TVDVSNGTM
+195 AVDVSNGTM

-260 AIEGQL
+260 AIEDQL

-317 EDEVELVVQT
+317 EDEVELVMQA
-327 QTLQSDFVAAEPLFE
+327 QTLQSDFAAAEPLFDE
-342 RTFLEKLALDEMS
+342 TSSEKPAFDKMP
-355 DVEESLETEGFLQS
+355 DVDESLETEDFLQS
-369 EKPLVDAPATEQIHC
+369 EKTLLDASATEEIQHP
-384 SDESAREV
+384 DETVSEV
-392 KESIQSLEPADTKE
+392 KESSEIQETPNTEELPETEDFLR
-406 SVKSE
+406 SE
-411 GSSEDDKTL
+411 KTL
-420 LDTSA
+420 LDASA
-425 TEQTQ
+425 TEEIQHPD
-430 RFNETAL
+430 ETVS
-437 EGKESLQSLEPA
+437 EVKESLQSQETPN
-449 HPKESVKS
+449 
-457 EGSSEDDKAL
+457 
-467 LDTSA
+467 
-472 TEQTQR
+472 TEETP
-478 FDKAAQEGKD
+478 EIED
-488 SLQSLEATHTREPV
+488 SLR
-502 ESEASSE
+502 SE
-509 DDKTLLD
+509 KTLLD
-516 TSATEQIQHLDEN
+516 
-529 EHSEP
+529 
-534 ETSLDS
+534 
-540 REIILE
+540 
-546 ASETEEMPCLREAVA
+546 ASETEETPCLQEAVA
-561 TVATREAEATE
+561 TVATSEAEAAE
-572 LEQDIIPNEYIEAP
+572 LEKDIIPNEYIEAP

-609 EITKVFAERLGKTI
+609 EITKAFAERLGKTI

-736 FSRDIMSQYVR
+736 FSRDIVSQYVR
-747 HIVEDNAIDRS
+747 HIVEDSVIDRS

-774 INLFNSLGCT
+774 IKLFKSLGCT

-968 PVAENEKFELMQTL
+968 PIAEHEKFELMQTL

>member
-1 MTVTLKEF
+1 M
-9 IAEIRGDRF
+9 
-18 VRGSF
+18 
-23 ATGLILLVVSSIA
+23 
-36 VWQQTIVDARVQA
+36 
-49 VSLQLGQNMNL
+49 
-60 AASQVQNYLD
+60 
-70 KYQQSLNDIANQT
+70 
-83 STLTLFSSG
+83 
-92 DFSALDRE
+92 
-100 EVIIAALIPEA
+100 
-111 ESIRYIDSGL
+111 
-121 ERHQDSL
+121 
-128 NMATTQIIRRSLAGD
+128 
-143 RGKAIAVKVAG
+143 
-154 HWKVLLIKPVLS
+154 LS
-166 PQTPASAKV
+166 PQIPASAKV

-181 VLQMPIEGLTQALS
+181 VLQLPIEGLTQALS
-195 TVDVSNGTM
+195 AVDVSNGTM

-260 AIEGQL
+260 AIEDQL

-317 EDEVELVVQT
+317 EDEVELVMQA
-327 QTLQSDFVAAEPLFE
+327 QTLQSDFAAAEPLFDE
-342 RTFLEKLALDEMS
+342 TSSEKPAFDKMP
-355 DVEESLETEGFLQS
+355 DVDESLETEDFLQS
-369 EKPLVDAPATEQIHC
+369 EKTLLDASATEEIQHP
-384 SDESAREV
+384 DETVSEV
-392 KESIQSLEPADTKE
+392 KESSEIQETPNTEEPPETKDFLQ
-406 SVKSE
+406 SE
-411 GSSEDDKTL
+411 KTL
-420 LDTSA
+420 LDASA
-425 TEQTQ
+425 TEEIQHPD
-430 RFNETAL
+430 ETVSEVKESSEIQETPNTEEPPETKDFLQSEKTLLDASAT
-437 EGKESLQSLEPA
+437 EEIQHPDETVSEVKESLQSQETPN
-449 HPKESVKS
+449 
-457 EGSSEDDKAL
+457 
-467 LDTSA
+467 
-472 TEQTQR
+472 TEETP
-478 FDKAAQEGKD
+478 EIED
-488 SLQSLEATHTREPV
+488 SLR
-502 ESEASSE
+502 SE
-509 DDKTLLD
+509 KTLLD
-516 TSATEQIQHLDEN
+516 
-529 EHSEP
+529 
-534 ETSLDS
+534 
-540 REIILE
+540 
-546 ASETEEMPCLREAVA
+546 ASETEETPCLQEAVA
-561 TVATREAEATE
+561 TVATSEAEAAE
-572 LEQDIIPNEYIEAP
+572 LEKDIIPNEYIEAP

-609 EITKVFAERLGKTI
+609 EITKAFAERLGKTI

-736 FSRDIMSQYVR
+736 FSRDIVSQYVR
-747 HIVEDNAIDRS
+747 HIVEDSVIDRS

-774 INLFNSLGCT
+774 IKLFKSLGCT

-982 LSGCQFSGAQIISV
+982 LSACQFSGAQIISV

>member
-9 IAEIRGDRF
+9 ISEIRGDRF

-23 ATGLILLVVSSIA
+23 ATGLILLVVSSVA

-60 AASQVQNYLD
+60 AASQIESYLD
-70 KYQQSLNDIANQT
+70 KYQQSLNGIANQT
-83 STLTLFSSG
+83 STFTLFNSG

-100 EVIIAALIPEA
+100 EVNSAALIPEA

-143 RGKAIAVKVAG
+143 RGNSIAIKVAG

-166 PQTPASAKV
+166 PQIPASAKV

-181 VLQMPIEGLTQALS
+181 VLQLPIEGLTQALS
-195 TVDVSNGTM
+195 AVDVSNGTM

-260 AIEGQL
+260 AIEDQL

-317 EDEVELVVQT
+317 EDEVELVMQA
-327 QTLQSDFVAAEPLFE
+327 QTLQSDFAAAEPLFDE
-342 RTFLEKLALDEMS
+342 TSSEKPAFDKMP
-355 DVEESLETEGFLQS
+355 DVDESLETEDFLQS
-369 EKPLVDAPATEQIHC
+369 EK
-384 SDESAREV
+384 
-392 KESIQSLEPADTKE
+392 
-406 SVKSE
+406 
-411 GSSEDDKTL
+411 TL
-420 LDTSA
+420 LDASA
-425 TEQTQ
+425 TEEIQHPD
-430 RFNETAL
+430 ETVS
-437 EGKESLQSLEPA
+437 EVKESLQSQETPN
-449 HPKESVKS
+449 
-457 EGSSEDDKAL
+457 
-467 LDTSA
+467 
-472 TEQTQR
+472 TEETP
-478 FDKAAQEGKD
+478 EIED
-488 SLQSLEATHTREPV
+488 SLR
-502 ESEASSE
+502 SE
-509 DDKTLLD
+509 KTLLD
-516 TSATEQIQHLDEN
+516 
-529 EHSEP
+529 
-534 ETSLDS
+534 
-540 REIILE
+540 
-546 ASETEEMPCLREAVA
+546 ASETEETPCLQEAVA
-561 TVATREAEATE
+561 TVATSEAEAAE
-572 LEQDIIPNEYIEAP
+572 LEKDIIPNEYIEAP

-609 EITKVFAERLGKTI
+609 EITKAFAERLGKTI

-736 FSRDIMSQYVR
+736 FSRDIVSQYVR
-747 HIVEDNAIDRS
+747 HIVEDSVIDRS

-774 INLFNSLGCT
+774 IKLFKSLGCT

-892 GHSHVRKAVQHNNAP
+892 GHSHVRKAVQHSNAP

-968 PVAENEKFELMQTL
+968 PIAEHEKFELMQTL
-982 LSGCQFSGAQIISV
+982 LSGCQFSGAQIISL